1 MTLII
6 SLIVSIIISLIISL
20 LRPSAPAPT
29 TPAPVPAPAPTT
41 APAPAT
47 APVPAPATASTH
59 KELQMNTRPLS
70 MSRITSSG
78 IYCVRPDLTQG
89 IVELPING
97 FMVPHPYTQVAS
109 NVRPMNRD
117 RITAHAHRTSPNTPV
132 AMGIR
137 DTVSGE
143 WATAQ
148 GWWFASHEEATLKAQ
163 SLGSVVYPS

>member
-1 MTLII
+1 
-6 SLIVSIIISLIISL
+6 
-20 LRPSAPAPT
+20 
-29 TPAPVPAPAPTT
+29 
-41 APAPAT
+41 
-47 APVPAPATASTH
+47 
-59 KELQMNTRPLS
+59 MNLFALN

-89 IVELPING
+89 IMEMPING
-97 FMVPHPYTQVAS
+97 FMVPHPYTQVTS
-109 NVRPMNRD
+109 DVRPMNRD

-143 WATAQ
+143 WATAL
-148 GWWFASHEEATLKAQ
+148 GWWFASYGEAKAKAQ